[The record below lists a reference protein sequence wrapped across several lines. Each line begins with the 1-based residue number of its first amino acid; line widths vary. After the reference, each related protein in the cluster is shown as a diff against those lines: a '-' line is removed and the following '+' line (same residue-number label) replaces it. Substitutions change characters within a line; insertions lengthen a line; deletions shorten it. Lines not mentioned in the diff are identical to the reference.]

1 MYKALKTKLYLTKNE
16 KRFLQHQTHIAKNLY
31 NEALYNVRQYYFY
44 TGDYLNFYDNRF
56 KLSRESDNYR
66 LINTALANVVIM
78 KVDEAMMAFFGSLRS
93 NKIKKV
99 RLPRYLEKNG
109 HYSLI
114 DRMVYKPD
122 KEYYVYPRANFIKRI
137 SKFFEKD
144 SKFLSKKKIHGLD
157 EVTRLG
163 IRIETPK
170 CIQNKK
176 IKQITI
182 KPKYDG
188 KYIEVI
194 YTYIDDVV
202 TETSNKKTEAMG
214 IDFGYN
220 NLAYC
225 AVSNG
230 NHLHIDGLRLKSMNQ
245 RYHKKISK
253 LASIRPNQN
262 ILTKRMI
269 STIEKRNNQMV
280 YGINKAA
287 RLIIEHA
294 INNDV
299 GEIIIGYNDY
309 FKDIKT
315 NKENNQWFSSI
326 PIARLRDR
334 IIYLSELY
342 GIKTKIINETYTSKA
357 SYIDNDEIP
366 KEYRN
371 KTSFSG
377 KRTKRGLY
385 VSKAGIAINAD
396 LNAALNI
403 LRKCNPESIKI
414 GSIGLNTPKRTCLF
428 SS

>member
-315 NKENNQWFSSI
+315 NKENN
-326 PIARLRDR
+326 
-334 IIYLSELY
+334 
-342 GIKTKIINETYTSKA
+342 
-357 SYIDNDEIP
+357 
-366 KEYRN
+366 
-371 KTSFSG
+371 
-377 KRTKRGLY
+377 
-385 VSKAGIAINAD
+385 
-396 LNAALNI
+396 
-403 LRKCNPESIKI
+403 
-414 GSIGLNTPKRTCLF
+414 LF
-428 SS
+428 I